1 MIYALSKNRHCMQC
15 CEKYDDN
22 KINKNMEISF
32 LRRDPFF
39 QTQIR
44 DWDEI
49 HILLSGRYQM
59 MLVENFIDYSS

>member
-1 MIYALSKNRHCMQC
+1 
-15 CEKYDDN
+15 
-22 KINKNMEISF
+22 MEISF